1 MSEAEF
7 AVRRDPGTGPVR
19 VIIADDHEAVRSGVA
34 AILSTDPSI
43 EIAGEAENG
52 FDALAACVRD
62 RPEVALIDLRMPG
75 TDGIWATER
84 ITSETA
90 TRVLV
95 LTTFDSDD
103 LIAQALAA
111 GAHGYLLKSTRG
123 AELIQAVHH
132 IAEHR
137 HVLDPAVAG
146 SVIARF
152 AQHTETQRV
161 SADGTAAAGT
171 TSEVTAANPASGGT
185 AAAQT
190 VLDRSSLTDRE
201 AEVLDLLAEGLTNQ
215 AIANRLHIGITTV
228 KTHVGSL
235 YAKTGA
241 TSRVQL
247 GRLRAG

>member
-1 MSEAEF
+1 MSEVEF
-7 AVRRDPGTGPVR
+7 EARRDPGTGPVR

-62 RPEVALIDLRMPG
+62 QPDVALVDLRMPG
-75 TDGIWATER
+75 TDGIWATAR

-137 HVLDPAVAG
+137 HVIDPAVAG
-146 SVIARF
+146 GVIARF
-152 AQHTETQRV
+152 AQAQ
-161 SADGTAAAGT
+161 
-171 TSEVTAANPASGGT
+171 SGG
-185 AAAQT
+185 AGAGESGSSSAGRDPEPNHAGQP

-215 AIANRLHIGITTV
+215 AIADRLHIGITTV

-241 TSRVQL
+241 TSRVRL
-247 GRLRAG
+247 GRLLIR

>member
-1 MSEAEF
+1 MSETE
-7 AVRRDPGTGPVR
+7 RESGRGTGAGSVR

-43 EIAGEAENG
+43 EIVGEAENG

-62 RPEVALIDLRMPG
+62 RPDVALVDLRMPG

-103 LIAQALAA
+103 LIVQALAA
-111 GAHGYLLKSTRG
+111 GARGYLLKSTRG

-152 AQHTETQRV
+152 TGAQ
-161 SADGTAAAGT
+161 SGGMDG
-171 TSEVTAANPASGGT
+171 ASGAGGAGSGGPLPEPGE
-185 AAAQT
+185 AARPA
-190 VLDRSSLTDRE
+190 LDRSALTDRE
-201 AEVLDLLAEGLTNQ
+201 ADVLELLAEGLTNQ
-215 AIANRLHIGITTV
+215 AIADRLHIGITTV

-247 GRLRAG
+247 GRLAGRLTGR